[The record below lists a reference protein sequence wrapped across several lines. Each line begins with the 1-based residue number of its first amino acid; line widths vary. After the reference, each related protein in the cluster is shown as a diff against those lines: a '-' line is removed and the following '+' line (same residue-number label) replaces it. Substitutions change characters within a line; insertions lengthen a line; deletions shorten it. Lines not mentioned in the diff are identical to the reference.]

1 MMRRFV
7 LVLLMVLLPILPA
20 RAAGRFDGVPRTAVI
35 SAFGPELA
43 ELQRQTTNKRR
54 YVDGGVIFT
63 TGMLEGRPVVLLLSG
78 VSMVNAAMTTQLA
91 LDRFNVRRIVF
102 SGVGGGV
109 DPSLRVGDVVVPER
123 WAEYLE
129 MSFARQAADG
139 FGRPPDAVPDVA
151 SYGMMFPS
159 PVTVQR
165 RPGAAERRTWFP
177 VDPAMLAAAR
187 AAAGQAP
194 LRRCDGARCLDQA
207 PKMVVG
213 GNGVSGSAF
222 VDNAAFRQYVF
233 TAFHAEVLDMETA
246 AVAHVA
252 YADGAPFIA
261 FRSLSDL
268 AGGDPGPNPFRLFVP
283 LAADN
288 SAAAVRHFLKS
299 LP

>member
-1 MMRRFV
+1 MRRLV
-7 LVLLMVLLPILPA
+7 LVLLMALAPA
-20 RAAGRFDGVPRTAVI
+20 LAAQAAGRIDAVPRTAVI
-35 SAFGPELA
+35 SAFAPELA
-43 ELQRQTTNKRR
+43 ELERQTRR
-54 YVDGGVIFT
+54 KQTHVDGGVAFV
-63 TGMLEGRPVVLLLSG
+63 TGTLEGKPVVLLLSG
-78 VSMVNAAMTTQLA
+78 VSMVNAAMSTQLA

-109 DPSLRVGDVVVPER
+109 DPALHLGDVVVPAQ

-129 MSFARQAADG
+129 MSFARQTGDG
-139 FGRPPDAVPDVA
+139 FGRPADADPDTA
-151 SYGMMFPS
+151 SFGMMFPS

-165 RPGAAERRTWFP
+165 RPGAPERRMWFP
-177 VDPAMLAAAR
+177 VDPAMLAIARR
-187 AAAGQAP
+187 AAAEVE
-194 LRRCDGARCLDQA
+194 LKRCEGPRCLDQA

-222 VDNAAFRQYVF
+222 VDNAAFRQYAF
-233 TAFHAEVLDMETA
+233 TAFHAQVLDMETA

-252 YADGAPFIA
+252 YADGVPFIA

-288 SAAAVRHFLKS
+288 SAAFVRRFLKS

>member
-1 MMRRFV
+1 MTRRLV
-7 LVLLMVLLPILPA
+7 LVLLMALVPAFSA
-20 RAAGRFDGVPRTAVI
+20 RAAGRFDALPRTAVI

-43 ELQRQTTNKRR
+43 ELERQTTHKRR
-54 YVDGGVIFT
+54 HVDGGAVFT
-63 TGMLEGRPVVLLLSG
+63 TGVLEGKPVVLLLSG
-78 VSMVNAAMTTQLA
+78 VSMVNAAMSTQLA
-91 LDRFNVRRIVF
+91 LDRFNIRRVVF

-109 DPSLRVGDVVVPER
+109 DPALQVGDVVVPDR

-129 MSFARQAADG
+129 MSFARQTGEG
-139 FGRPPDAVPDVA
+139 FGRPPDAAPDAA

-159 PVTVQR
+159 PVSVQR
-165 RPGAAERRTWFP
+165 RPGAPERRMWFP
-177 VDPAMLAAAR
+177 VDPVLLAAAHR
-187 AAAGQAP
+187 AAAEVE
-194 LRRCDGARCLDQA
+194 LRRCNGARCLDQA
-207 PKMVVG
+207 PRIVVG

-222 VDNAAFRQYVF
+222 VDNAAFRQYAF
-233 TAFHAEVLDMETA
+233 AAFHAEVLDMETA

-252 YADGAPFIA
+252 YADGVPFIA

-288 SAAAVRHFLKS
+288 SAAAVRRFLKS